1 MTKKN
6 GSEGRLCTGSFQ
18 MGEERFPSS
27 PFSPTVLQGKKKKM
41 TFFWKDILAMTMTLA
56 RVSAFTKSC

>member
-18 MGEERFPSS
+18 MGEESFPSS
-27 PFSPTVLQGKKKKM
+27 PFSPTVLQGKKKDDL
-41 TFFWKDILAMTMTLA
+41 FLE
-56 RVSAFTKSC
+56 RHSCYDYDSS